1 MNMRGLLKRLL
12 PMLAAIVLLGAA
24 MMTAMA
30 DTGSFEHRYTEN
42 GEAGLVAG
50 GHQTTLFKL
59 VDGSSNTS
67 YAYCVDFDTT
77 IVRNSMYA
85 RSNVEESGFYSV
97 ADAAM
102 IRAIVRNA
110 YPFIGLAELRT
121 RAGISGLTSTQAI
134 TAAQLAIWNFSNNA
148 SISHANANVTALLSW
163 YFTLAPIS
171 STQTPVG
178 VVSLSSSTQ
187 ASGDRCSV
195 TYQYSV
201 TGQNVDG
208 SGIVLEYALDKD
220 IVSLYGAVVEELPS
234 SGGVQSVRI
243 SNLPFDAVFRFMV
256 SGTQNIAFDAYFYSP
271 QGGRTASQSLIGA
284 YQGDTTVY
292 AEEAFSYEA
301 SKYSI
306 KVQKY
311 DSTTGEGIQGAVF
324 ELSDNEDFI
333 PPTVYEKT
341 TDENGYVEFTGL
353 TPGRWYLREKTA
365 PLGYVPDTSVYSYD
379 IDEVPIDIV
388 RFKNTHYG
396 EIQILKVNA
405 DDAPLAG
412 AVFNIYRGDSQAAN
426 DLLYEGLV
434 TDSTGLILKDS
445 ITPGQ
450 YTIVETAAP
459 YGYHLAADPVA
470 LVTVNPHG
478 SVSVKMVNPPVLRGR
493 IGLAKENYETG
504 ERLAGAVIGIYEDEA
519 AETLLRQFTT
529 VKEDFVYFDDLMPG
543 TYYVK
548 ELSPPSGYILN
559 PQQTIVTVNL
569 AEGATETVIFRNRP
583 RIDTAG
589 NYGLLLL
596 VGLCAMGATG
606 VLLLVFRKRLFKR

>member
-1 MNMRGLLKRLL
+1 MRGLLKRML
-12 PMLAAIVLLGAA
+12 PVLAAIALLGAA
-24 MMTAMA
+24 MLPAVA
-30 DTGSFEHRYTEN
+30 DTGSFEHRYVAN
-42 GEAGLVAG
+42 GEAGHVAG
-50 GHQTTLFKL
+50 GHQTTLFQL
-59 VDGSSNTS
+59 VDGNNNSS

-85 RSNVEESGFYSV
+85 RSNVEESGFYSN

-110 YPFIGLAELRT
+110 YPFISLTELRA

-148 SISHANANVTALLSW
+148 SISHSNANVTALLAW

-178 VVSLSSSTQ
+178 VISLSSSTQ
-187 ASGDRCSV
+187 AAGDRCSV
-195 TYQYSV
+195 IYEYGV
-201 TGQNVDG
+201 AGQNVDG
-208 SGIVLEYALDKD
+208 SGITLGYALDTD
-220 IVSLYGAVVEELPS
+220 VVGLYGAVIEELPAE
-234 SGGVQSVRI
+234 GGVQRVRI

-301 SKYSI
+301 SEYSI

-324 ELSDNEDFI
+324 ELSDNENFTQ
-333 PPTVYEKT
+333 PTVYEKT

-353 TPGRWYLREKTA
+353 IPGRWYLREKTA
-365 PLGYVPDTSVYSYD
+365 PLGYVPDTNVYSYD
-379 IDEVPIDIV
+379 IDDVPIDIV

-396 EIQILKVNA
+396 EIQILKV
-405 DDAPLAG
+405 DTSDGPVAG
-412 AVFNIYRGDSQAAN
+412 AMFNIYRGDSQDPN
-426 DLLYEGLV
+426 DLLFEGLI
-434 TDSTGLILKDS
+434 TDAAGLILKDS

-459 YGYHLAADPVA
+459 YGYHMAADPVA

-478 SVSVKMVNPPVLRGR
+478 RVSVKMVNPPVQRGR
-493 IGLAKENYETG
+493 IGIAKENYETG

-519 AETLLRQFTT
+519 AENLLREFTSIR
-529 VKEDFVYFDDLMPG
+529 EDFVYLEDLMPG

-548 ELSPPSGYILN
+548 ELSPPEGFIPN
-559 PQQTIVTVNL
+559 PQQLIVKVEL